1 MKSITL
7 LSPAK
12 VNLTLKVQGKR
23 TDGYHEIESIMQPV
37 DLFDIV
43 KIEVE
48 NGDEILLNLRGIKI
62 PREKD
67 NLAYKAAQLYL
78 KRSGTRKKI
87 IISIDKVIP
96 IGAGLGGG
104 SSNAAAVLVGLNRL
118 LNILNENELME
129 ISLELGADVVF
140 FIRCRSAF
148 VKGIGEKVTTLK
160 NFPVFHYVVIYPRF
174 AISTWEVYK
183 KWDNLNSKY
192 SDEKSE
198 FEELIRNFSNTIS
211 ELFVF
216 NDLERPAFSI
226 CPSLEKYKKL
236 MQSLDSK
243 SVIMSGSGSCIFAVF
258 RKDRPAKELY
268 NYLSSNNDIDIFLL
282 KGISGWH
289 RLAD

>member
-129 ISLELGADVVF
+129 YLWSLVQMW
-140 FIRCRSAF
+140 
-148 VKGIGEKVTTLK
+148 
-160 NFPVFHYVVIYPRF
+160 Y
-174 AISTWEVYK
+174 
-183 KWDNLNSKY
+183 
-192 SDEKSE
+192 
-198 FEELIRNFSNTIS
+198 
-211 ELFVF
+211 
-216 NDLERPAFSI
+216 
-226 CPSLEKYKKL
+226 
-236 MQSLDSK
+236 
-243 SVIMSGSGSCIFAVF
+243 
-258 RKDRPAKELY
+258 
-268 NYLSSNNDIDIFLL
+268 FL
-282 KGISGWH
+282 
-289 RLAD
+289 